1 MKQLEAGSAPR
12 RWGEKPYRSLD
23 YHIRSTFGEK
33 LYKISLDAGMSCP
46 NRDGTL
52 GTGGCIFCSR
62 GGSGDFAADRSLS
75 VTEQIRTG
83 KRQAAGKFKGT
94 GYIAYFQAYTNT
106 YAPPETLRSIFLEAA
121 EHPDIRALSIATR
134 PDCLGP
140 EVLEVLAQVRRVR
153 PVWVEL
159 GLQTVH
165 PGTAAF
171 IRRGYELPVFERAVR
186 DLRSLGLDVIVHVI
200 LFLPGETP
208 EDMYA
213 TVGYLNRMDIQGIK
227 LQLLHVLRGTDLAA
241 YYEAHPFHI
250 PAMEEYFH
258 VLGECLLRLRP
269 DITVHRL
276 TGDGPKQ
283 LLIAPLWTGNKREV
297 LNRLHAYLK
306 RQDIW
311 QGRSYIHG

>member
-1 MKQLEAGSAPR
+1 MEQLEARSAPR

-62 GGSGDFAADRSLS
+62 GGSATLPQTVPVRHRADPD
-75 VTEQIRTG
+75 
-83 KRQAAGKFKGT
+83 RQAPGAGKFKGT
-94 GYIAYFQAYTNT
+94 GYIAYFQAYTTPTPRRRRSAASSWKRQNT
-106 YAPPETLRSIFLEAA
+106 RYPGSLHRHEAGL
-121 EHPDIRALSIATR
+121 P
-134 PDCLGP
+134 GP
-140 EVLEVLAQVRRVR
+140 GSAGSAGQVRRVR

-171 IRRGYELPVFERAVR
+171 IRRGYELPVFERAIR
-186 DLRSLGLDVIVHVI
+186 DLRSLGLDVIVQVI

-208 EDMYA
+208 DDMYA
-213 TVGYLNRMDIQGIK
+213 TVDYLNRMDIQGVK

-283 LLIAPLWTGNKREV
+283 LLVAPLWTGNKR
-297 LNRLHAYLK
+297 RC
-306 RQDIW
+306 
-311 QGRSYIHG
+311 

>member
-1 MKQLEAGSAPR
+1 
-12 RWGEKPYRSLD
+12 
-23 YHIRSTFGEK
+23 
-33 LYKISLDAGMSCP
+33 
-46 NRDGTL
+46 
-52 GTGGCIFCSR
+52 
-62 GGSGDFAADRSLS
+62 
-75 VTEQIRTG
+75 
-83 KRQAAGKFKGT
+83 
-94 GYIAYFQAYTNT
+94 
-106 YAPPETLRSIFLEAA
+106 
-121 EHPDIRALSIATR
+121 
-134 PDCLGP
+134 
-140 EVLEVLAQVRRVR
+140 
-153 PVWVEL
+153 
-159 GLQTVH
+159 
-165 PGTAAF
+165 
-171 IRRGYELPVFERAVR
+171 
-186 DLRSLGLDVIVHVI
+186 
-200 LFLPGETP
+200 
-208 EDMYA
+208 MYA